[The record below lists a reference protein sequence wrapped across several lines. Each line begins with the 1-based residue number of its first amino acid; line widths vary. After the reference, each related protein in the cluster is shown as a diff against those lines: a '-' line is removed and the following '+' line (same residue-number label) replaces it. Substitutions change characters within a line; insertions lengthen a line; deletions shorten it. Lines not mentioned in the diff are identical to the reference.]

1 MQCGQGV
8 KGIFRCDSS
17 LRTYRVSPRVFH
29 RRFSIIQTLL
39 LFQVIIYCLLSRFAL
54 CQNVY
59 GQIYTKSP
67 YTLNKSFNGVN
78 MFLVLCTHYVTKY
91 LEEKNPQWSFEQW
104 AKILTDPRDAGKI
117 ETDQKAYA
125 G

>member
-1 MQCGQGV
+1 MCMA
-8 KGIFRCDSS
+8 KYKPNLSAR
-17 LRTYRVSPRVFH
+17 LKNH
-29 RRFSIIQTLL
+29 SIGLI
-39 LFQVIIYCLLSRFAL
+39 
-54 CQNVY
+54 
-59 GQIYTKSP
+59 
-67 YTLNKSFNGVN
+67 N